1 MVRMPRLFWVGVV
14 ALGIGPATAVA
25 QDARTVTEPVI
36 PPSCIVLQA
45 QQAIFNG
52 EPSSETTLDTARIQ
66 SALTGCASGQA
77 VELATNGANN
87 AFLIGP
93 ITLPAGVTLLV
104 DGGVT
109 VFGSRNPADYQVTT
123 SGVETCGTVGTAGNG
138 CLPLITASSAN
149 AGIMGYGV
157 IDGRGQ
163 DKLLVGGVPSTI
175 SWWDNAGKAQLTSGG
190 AQNNPILVMA
200 SAANLVL
207 YKITFRNSAM
217 FHVKWSGNLTNKTG
231 FTAWG
236 VKVITPFSTR
246 NTDGID
252 PSGLNISVL
261 NSSISDGDDNVA
273 VSASNPAQNITV
285 ANVNT
290 YSGHGISI
298 GSITKGGLT
307 NMLVENIVQMGTAN
321 DSNGIGIR
329 IKAQQSNGGLVQNV
343 TYQNICSANN
353 KVAIYLSPYYSTSAG
368 TSYPSLQ
375 NIIYRDIHV
384 ITESGVTLQGYQN
397 SAGTVVNPSTI
408 TLDNVIFDDLQQKDI
423 SPAPQNLAVTLGP
436 GPVSSLLTTLTGTNI
451 TYTGSVTMPNEAPY
465 PCSQSNFQYLV
476 GELFGSNATSTNLQ
490 TETLNAP
497 TSVTLNAMLQ
507 PAMSQVSYA
516 SISGGGTYTGTPAPT
531 SPVQF
536 LEGSTVVG
544 TGTLGGNG
552 TIASVTLTGVLPGT
566 HTYTAQY
573 PGDTTYT
580 NPLTFGSV
588 TVNVIGVPTTTAVVA
603 SGNLVYGGPTTITAT
618 VTPTGTGTPTGTVQF
633 LDGTVVLGTQTLG
646 NGVATLTTASLTAGT
661 HMLTA
666 AYQGD
671 TTYAT
676 STGAATPII
685 IAQAASATSVT
696 ATSTAINPGAS
707 TSLTVTIAGVAG
719 ALLPSG
725 TVTVTDGAT
734 NVGAGSLTAGKAT
747 IPVTLQS
754 LGTHTLT
761 AQYSGD
767 SNYLMSNGTIAI
779 AVVQP
784 FAVTSMSTTVS
795 LAAGGLSNTTVLVTP
810 AGGFSGTVTMTCSS
824 PVSYVTCAIAPTTVT
839 VSGGVAGQATAI
851 ITVSPSVSSLADS
864 PLVPKN
870 LTWLAMVLP
879 LGMIGFAKRKR
890 ATGKG
895 VLLIAM
901 LALAA
906 GATSCSSGSPLK
918 LPPAGTQVVTITG
931 TGSGVVSS
939 ADISVMVT
947 N

>member
-1 MVRMPRLFWVGVV
+1 MVGMPRLFWVGVV
-14 ALGIGPATAVA
+14 VFGVGVVGAAA

-36 PPSCIVLQA
+36 PPSCTVLQA

-66 SALTGCASGQA
+66 GALAACASGQA

-93 ITLPAGVTLLV
+93 ITLPTGVTLLV

-123 SGVETCGTVGTAGNG
+123 PGVETCGTVGTAGNG
-138 CLPLITASSAN
+138 CLPLITASAAN
-149 AGIMGYGV
+149 AAIMGYGV
-157 IDGRGQ
+157 IDGRGE
-163 DKLLVGGVPSTI
+163 DKLLVGGTASTI

-190 AQNNPILVMA
+190 AQNNPILMMA
-200 SAANLVL
+200 SAANLIL

-236 VKVITPFSTR
+236 VKIITPFSTR

-273 VSASNPAQNITV
+273 VSASSPAQNITV
-285 ANVNT
+285 QNVNT

-307 NMLVENIVQMGTAN
+307 NMLVQNIVQMGTAN

-353 KVAIYLSPYYSTSAG
+353 KVGIYLSPYYSTSAG

-375 NIIYRDIHV
+375 NITYRNIHV

-397 SAGTVVNPSTI
+397 TAGTVINPSTI
-408 TLDNVIFDDLQQKDI
+408 TLDNVIFDNLQQKDI
-423 SPAPQNLAVTLGP
+423 SPAPQNLVVTLGP
-436 GPVSSLLTTLTGTNI
+436 GPVSPLLTTLTGNNI
-451 TYTGSVTMPNEAPY
+451 TYTGSVTMPNETPY

-476 GELFGSNATSTNLQ
+476 GELFGSNATATNLK

-531 SPVQF
+531 VPVQF
-536 LEGSTVVG
+536 MEGSTVVG

-552 TIASVTLTGVLPGT
+552 TIASVTLNGVLPGT
-566 HTYTAQY
+566 HTYTAHY

-588 TVNVIGVPTTTAVVA
+588 SVTVVGMPTTTAVA
-603 SGNLVYGGPTTITAT
+603 ATGTLVYGGTTTITAT
-618 VTPTGTGTPTGTVQF
+618 VTSTGGGTPTGTVQF
-633 LDGTVVLGTQTLG
+633 LDGTAVLGTPTLV
-646 NGVATLTTASLTAGT
+646 NGVATLTTASLQAGT

-666 AYQGD
+666 VYQGD
-671 TTYAT
+671 TTYVQ
-676 STGAATPII
+676 STGAATPTVIV
-685 IAQAASATSVT
+685 QAPSATSVT
-696 ATSTAINPGAS
+696 GPTATNPGTSTN
-707 TSLTVTIAGVAG
+707 LTVTISGITG
-719 ALLPSG
+719 ALPPTG
-725 TVTVTDGAT
+725 TVTVTDGT
-734 NVGAGSLTAGKAT
+734 TTVGTGSLTAGKAT
-747 IPVTLQS
+747 ISVTLQS
-754 LGTHTLT
+754 LGSHTLT

-767 SNYLMSNGTIAI
+767 SNYVKSSGTVSIS
-779 AVVQP
+779 VVQP
-784 FAVTSMSTTVS
+784 FAVTSSSSTVS
-795 LAAGGLSNTTVLVTP
+795 LAAGGVSNTPLLVTP
-810 AGGFSGTVTMTCSS
+810 AGGFSGSVTMTCST
-824 PVSYVTCAIAPTTVT
+824 PAIYVTCSVAPSTVT

-851 ITVSPSVSSLADS
+851 ITVSPSVSSLGGQ

-870 LTWLAMVLP
+870 LTWLAMLLP
-879 LGMIGFAKRKR
+879 LGMIGFAKRNR
-890 ATGKG
+890 IAGKG

-901 LALAA
+901 LALAL
-906 GATSCSSGSPLK
+906 GATGCSSGSPVK
-918 LPPAGTQVVTITG
+918 LPPAGTQVVTFTG
-931 TGSGVVSS
+931 TAAAVVSS
-939 ADISVMVT
+939 VQISVMVT

>member
-1 MVRMPRLFWVGVV
+1 M
-14 ALGIGPATAVA
+14 
-25 QDARTVTEPVI
+25 
-36 PPSCIVLQA
+36 
-45 QQAIFNG
+45 
-52 EPSSETTLDTARIQ
+52 
-66 SALTGCASGQA
+66 
-77 VELATNGANN
+77 
-87 AFLIGP
+87 
-93 ITLPAGVTLLV
+93 
-104 DGGVT
+104 
-109 VFGSRNPADYQVTT
+109 
-123 SGVETCGTVGTAGNG
+123 
-138 CLPLITASSAN
+138 
-149 AGIMGYGV
+149 
-157 IDGRGQ
+157 
-163 DKLLVGGVPSTI
+163 
-175 SWWDNAGKAQLTSGG
+175 
-190 AQNNPILVMA
+190 
-200 SAANLVL
+200 
-207 YKITFRNSAM
+207 
-217 FHVKWSGNLTNKTG
+217 
-231 FTAWG
+231 
-236 VKVITPFSTR
+236 
-246 NTDGID
+246 
-252 PSGLNISVL
+252 
-261 NSSISDGDDNVA
+261 
-273 VSASNPAQNITV
+273 
-285 ANVNT
+285 
-290 YSGHGISI
+290 
-298 GSITKGGLT
+298 
-307 NMLVENIVQMGTAN
+307 
-321 DSNGIGIR
+321 
-329 IKAQQSNGGLVQNV
+329 
-343 TYQNICSANN
+343 
-353 KVAIYLSPYYSTSAG
+353 
-368 TSYPSLQ
+368 
-375 NIIYRDIHV
+375 
-384 ITESGVTLQGYQN
+384 
-397 SAGTVVNPSTI
+397 
-408 TLDNVIFDDLQQKDI
+408 
-423 SPAPQNLAVTLGP
+423 
-436 GPVSSLLTTLTGTNI
+436 
-451 TYTGSVTMPNEAPY
+451 
-465 PCSQSNFQYLV
+465 
-476 GELFGSNATSTNLQ
+476 
-490 TETLNAP
+490 
-497 TSVTLNAMLQ
+497 
-507 PAMSQVSYA
+507 
-516 SISGGGTYTGTPAPT
+516 
-531 SPVQF
+531 
-536 LEGSTVVG
+536 
-544 TGTLGGNG
+544 
-552 TIASVTLTGVLPGT
+552 
-566 HTYTAQY
+566 
-573 PGDTTYT
+573 
-580 NPLTFGSV
+580 

-618 VTPTGTGTPTGTVQF
+618 VTPTGTGTPTGAVQF

-734 NVGAGSLTAGKAT
+734 NVGAGSLTAGKTT

-839 VSGGVAGQATAI
+839 VSGGVAGPATAI

-870 LTWLAMVLP
+870 LMWLAMVLP

-931 TGSGVVSS
+931 RGSGVVSS